1 MNKLIDQIMVRNGKT
16 QYYVS
21 ITSEYIYRFK
31 PKNNKK
37 PRGGFCLLSW
47 FKKKKEHVQKSIYF
61 TVGLHIIWGSFKK
74 LMDIVY
80 FEKLMQRLKIFL
92 HQSKLT
98 F

>member
-47 FKKKKEHVQKSIYF
+47 LKKKKRTCAEINLFYCRFTYNMGVLQKVDGYC
-61 TVGLHIIWGSFKK
+61 
-74 LMDIVY
+74 
-80 FEKLMQRLKIFL
+80 IF
-92 HQSKLT
+92 
-98 F
+98 